1 MDQKAVRLILPKA
14 LSTSCIFSALQRVKH
29 TEVGDAEKY
38 SIHRLKISSYSII
51 KIMKMHE
58 VSSHP
63 LVIILDT
70 QWSDICLLLSLYT
83 NSVLSFLG
91 RHETG
96 VHKEHKP
103 PWVNQEVWSR
113 QHCQA
118 LLCLIRIHA
127 LWKTVF
133 VSTKWSVLKYPYRY
147 MSLGI
152 KIPILEMGKTHLYWG
167 LYHFPTLTPLSP
179 SSPLSKLGLLQVAR
193 ITMAES
199 SCSPPPP
206 QLQIQSRTSICFTRQ
221 IASPALKE
229 GHTLLL
235 PSAAEGAQPTG
246 SRSKSW
252 HSQGQDAWDQTKL
265 MAKYLF
271 WFWLG

>member
-14 LSTSCIFSALQRVKH
+14 LSASCIFSALQRVKH
-29 TEVGDAEKY
+29 SEVGDAEKY

-51 KIMKMHE
+51 MIMKMHE

-96 VHKEHKP
+96 VHKEHKSP
-103 PWVNQEVWSR
+103 CVNQELWSR

-133 VSTKWSVLKYPYRY
+133 VSTKWSVLKYPYWY

-152 KIPILEMGKTHLYWG
+152 KIPILEMGKN
-167 LYHFPTLTPLSP
+167 TPLLR
-179 SSPLSKLGLLQVAR
+179 SSSLPYSD
-193 ITMAES
+193 
-199 SCSPPPP
+199 
-206 QLQIQSRTSICFTRQ
+206 TSFTF
-221 IASPALKE
+221 
-229 GHTLLL
+229 L
-235 PSAAEGAQPTG
+235 PS
-246 SRSKSW
+246 K
-252 HSQGQDAWDQTKL
+252 
-265 MAKYLF
+265 
-271 WFWLG
+271 